1 MANEVLTYR
10 EIADRLGVSI
20 PAAKMRA
27 KRNALG
33 VTRGNDGKARVTVPS
48 DALSDS
54 RPPSKK
60 ASGSSPK
67 RDVAPGLKIMQDRLD
82 DLRSQLNASNAALEQ
97 ANAANAEATAERTRL
112 LDDARRE
119 RESLHSAIE
128 RLTGQLEAAA
138 KAQADALQ
146 KASNADAQRQGET
159 MRLRSEIDAMR
170 KRSLWERIR
179 NR

>member
-1 MANEVLTYR
+1 
-10 EIADRLGVSI
+10 
-20 PAAKMRA
+20 
-27 KRNALG
+27 
-33 VTRGNDGKARVTVPS
+33 
-48 DALSDS
+48 
-54 RPPSKK
+54 
-60 ASGSSPK
+60 
-67 RDVAPGLKIMQDRLD
+67 MQDRLD
-82 DLRSQLNASNAALEQ
+82 DLRSQLNASSAALEQ

-128 RLTGQLEAAA
+128 RLTGHLEAAA

>member
-1 MANEVLTYR
+1 M
-10 EIADRLGVSI
+10 
-20 PAAKMRA
+20 
-27 KRNALG
+27 
-33 VTRGNDGKARVTVPS
+33 PS
-48 DALSDS
+48 DALSDA

-67 RDVAPGLKIMQDRLD
+67 RDVAPGLKIIQDRLD
-82 DLRSQLNASNAALEQ
+82 DPRSQLDGANTALEH
-97 ANAANAEATAERTRL
+97 ANTERTRL
-112 LDDARRE
+112 LDDARVE

-128 RLTGQLEAAA
+128 RLTGQLETAA